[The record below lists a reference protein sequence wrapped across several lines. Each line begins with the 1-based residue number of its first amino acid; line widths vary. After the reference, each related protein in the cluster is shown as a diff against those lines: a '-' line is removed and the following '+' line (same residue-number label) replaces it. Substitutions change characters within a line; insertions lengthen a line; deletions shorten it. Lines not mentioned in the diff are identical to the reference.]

1 MGYDQYKDTNRVVWT
16 IAPPDGSSWTV
27 IAYVKDTEELAY
39 DPPPSD
45 IMFATP
51 APQEWAGSPRPPTA
65 EQARVIYIGLVEKIE
80 EYARQNRSK
89 VTLRVTAKPDNG
101 WIVIVLILAA
111 ALLSD
116 PKGRHI
122 DDID

>member
-1 MGYDQYKDTNRVVWT
+1 MGMDQYRDSNRVVWT

-27 IAYVKDTEELAY
+27 IAYVKDEEELAY

-45 IMFATP
+45 IMAATP
-51 APQEWAGSPRPPTA
+51 PLAEYQASPRPPTT
-65 EQARVIYIGLVEKIE
+65 EQARVLYIELTNKIE
-80 EYARQNRSK
+80 EYARQHRDR
-89 VTLRVTAKPDNG
+89 VTLRVTAHRDNG
-101 WIVIVLILAA
+101 WIVVLLIIAA
-111 ALLSD
+111 AVLSD